1 MIEPLLPMLATS
13 AQPFDSDEY
22 VFEVKWDGVRALAAV
37 DQGHWRLWGRQRA
50 GYDGRYPELEVLRRL
65 PAGTVVDG
73 ELVLFQDGRP
83 DLHALLRRHHL
94 VQPDRIRHASRQS
107 PIHYLLFDILY
118 HRGRPLLQEPWQRRR
133 SVLAEMLSVL
143 DVPVLVLSAA
153 LAGRGQDVF
162 ARVVAQGHEG
172 IMAKHQSST
181 YLPGQRSAAWRKIKA
196 AEVLP
201 CVIIGYTPSPDGIG
215 SLLVA
220 SSHQG
225 PLRYVGQVS
234 TGLSEHVKRDLG
246 HCLARRRRPQPV
258 VACRRSG
265 LWVEPDLYCQV
276 RFLHGSGRGQLRSP
290 CFLGLLKTGT

>member
-37 DQGHWRLWGRQRA
+37 DQGHWRIWGRERA

-65 PAGTVVDG
+65 PPGTVVDG
-73 ELVLFQDGRP
+73 ELVVFQDGRP

-94 VQPDRIRHASRQS
+94 VHPDRIRHASAQA
-107 PIHYLLFDILY
+107 PIHYLLFDLLY
-118 HRGRPLLQEPWQRRR
+118 HRGRSLLQEPLQRRR
-133 SVLAEMLSVL
+133 GVLADLVAAS
-143 DVPVLVLSAA
+143 DVPQPVYSAA

-172 IMAKHQSST
+172 ILATHQSSP
-181 YLPGQRSAAWRKIKA
+181 YLPGQRSATWLKIKA
-196 AEVLP
+196 SQVLP
-201 CVIIGYTPSPDGIG
+201 CVIIGYTPSPEGIQ

-220 SSHQG
+220 SAHQG

-234 TGLSEHVKRDLG
+234 AGLSEPLQRDLSA
-246 HCLARRRRPQPV
+246 CLARRRRPQPV
-258 VACRRSG
+258 VACRRSA

-276 RFLHGSGRGQLRSP
+276 RFLQGSGRGQLRSP
-290 CFLGLLKTGT
+290 CFLGLLETKT